1 MLMKSG
7 SLDTQNVTISIFANE
22 QANEVFQAAKDLN
35 VQASWL
41 VPIDI
46 VVSPNY
52 QNNIPAGKR
61 ILLVQRDFECYISR
75 NG

>member
-1 MLMKSG
+1 MLMKKG
-7 SLDTQNVTISIFANE
+7 SLDTQNVTVSIFANE

-61 ILLVQRDFECYISR
+61 ILLVQRDFECCISR